1 MAKIKFT
8 EKAIDYLT
16 RREVADK
23 VLILITD
30 DAGGKYSIN
39 GGSCSMGMHY
49 ALIWLNHPDKDYPD
63 KLENQQNI
71 TIFTSQYDLTML
83 GDNLVMDYQNG
94 ALSLK
99 NDAGL
104 LDGGVEIGNGE
115 VLLKGN
121 YNVKQGIVR
130 NC

>member
-8 EKAIDYLT
+8 VAAIDYLK
-16 RREVADK
+16 RREVLNK
-23 VLILITD
+23 TLLLITD

-49 ALIWLNHPDKDYPD
+49 SLIWLTHPDKDYPD
-63 KLENQQNI
+63 KLENNQHVKI
-71 TIFTSQYDLTML
+71 YTSQYDLTML

-99 NDAGL
+99 NDSGM

-115 VLLKGN
+115 KLLAGN
-121 YNVKQGIVR
+121 YHVKQGIVK